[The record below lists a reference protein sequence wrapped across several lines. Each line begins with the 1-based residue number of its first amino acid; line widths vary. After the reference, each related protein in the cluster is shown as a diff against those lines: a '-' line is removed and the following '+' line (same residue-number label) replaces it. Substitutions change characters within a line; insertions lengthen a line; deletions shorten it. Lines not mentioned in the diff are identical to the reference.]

1 MKKFTAD
8 VFVNKNKPGK
18 HIESPHI
25 YGCVNDAFKAA
36 QAALYE
42 QHRQPGGSNWWS
54 VGLKEVEGDTVT
66 VNVRIVLK
74 CAMNRIAKRRAP
86 EVIAAEKAAKLVKQ
100 QARAEEDR
108 KREEL
113 PRRCVSQNADAS
125 RSRFTTLHDRH
136 QSGSEPASKY
146 ITCDQC
152 SGPADF
158 IYVNTALAPGAAVLD
173 ENTITDA
180 VCALHNYATN
190 QWRRQYDYKHVAEIV
205 PCSRLEF
212 FYTGI
217 RQIAI
222 KAKTS

>member
-1 MKKFTAD
+1 M
-8 VFVNKNKPGK
+8 
-18 HIESPHI
+18 
-25 YGCVNDAFKAA
+25 
-36 QAALYE
+36 
-42 QHRQPGGSNWWS
+42 
-54 VGLKEVEGDTVT
+54 GLKEVEGDTVT

-108 KREEL
+108 KREEFAAQMRIAK
-113 PRRCVSQNADAS
+113 RRRITQQVDHA
-125 RSRFTTLHDRH
+125 FMTGHE
-136 QSGSEPASKY
+136 SGSEPASKY

-205 PCSRLEF
+205 PCSRLEL